1 MIDLHMHSHYSDD
14 ADFTPENLAAWCKE
28 QRIRIFS
35 VTDHNC
41 VRANEEAKKAAEAL
55 GLRYIFGGEFDCIYR
70 GKNFHMLGYGADFQ
84 KEGFVRLEEAAERQ
98 VRKVSFEMLEK
109 TRAMGFLVSEEEME
123 QVSVDCF
130 WKGHWTGEM
139 FAEVL
144 LSKPEYEGHPLLAPY
159 RKGGERSDNPYVNV
173 YWDFY
178 SQGKPCYAELSYPSM
193 EEVTAL
199 IHQAGGIAVLAH
211 PGANLKGQEETL
223 TELIQAGFDGIE
235 VFSSYHSER
244 QEDYFLETAER
255 LKKLITCGSD
265 FHGKIK
271 PAIRLGEA
279 AAHRGGKAGEIT
291 MRALEERGIL

>member
-14 ADFTPENLAAWCKE
+14 ADFTPESLAVRCRE
-28 QRIRIFS
+28 QGIRILS

-41 VRANEEAKKAAEAL
+41 VRANEEAKQAAEGL
-55 GLRYIFGGEFDCIYR
+55 GLRYISGGEFDCMYR
-70 GKNFHMLGYGADFQ
+70 GKIFHMLGYGADFQ
-84 KEGFVRLEEAAERQ
+84 TEAFARLEKEADRQ
-98 VRKVSFEMLEK
+98 ARETSFEMLEK
-109 TRAMGFLVSEEEME
+109 TRAMGFQVSEEEME
-123 QVSVDCF
+123 QVSADCF

-144 LSKPEYEGHPLLAPY
+144 LSKQEYEANPLLAPY
-159 RKGGERSDNPYVNV
+159 REGGARSDNPYVNV

-193 EEVTAL
+193 EEVITC
-199 IHQAGGIAVLAH
+199 IRQAGGIAVLAH
-211 PGANLKGQEETL
+211 PGANLKGQEEKL
-223 TELIQAGFDGIE
+223 AELIQVGFDGIE

-244 QEDYFLETAER
+244 QEEYFLETAR
-255 LKKLITCGSD
+255 HRKKLITCGSD

-271 PAIRLGEA
+271 PAIHLGEA

-291 MRALEERGIL
+291 LHALKEGGII